1 MYTNTYVLHK
11 ITNFSRGLLEMVD
24 FERRVIPTFGLE
36 EVVLE
41 ESVRKIVDAILNT
54 GGCGLVVY
62 RLIDKQT
69 N

>member
-1 MYTNTYVLHK
+1 MYKYVLHM

-62 RLIDKQT
+62 KLYIVI
-69 N
+69 